1 MKVNILK
8 NVQIEES
15 PGQTT
20 AGLTSASQLVNIT
33 DAISFDYANT
43 SSAVPDV
50 IINSEPSLPVPECNP
65 TPIDNFK
72 TALRSSMRHQ
82 GKILDI
88 LAKL

>member
-1 MKVNILK
+1 VNILK

-20 AGLTSASQLVNIT
+20 SGLTSASQLVNFT
-33 DAISFDYANT
+33 DAVSFDLANT
-43 SSAVPDV
+43 SSAVPEQILIAV
-50 IINSEPSLPVPECNP
+50 EPSPPLPECIASP
-65 TPIDNFK
+65 VETFK
-72 TALRSSMRHQ
+72 SALHRSMRHQ